1 MIRRQIG
8 FLFLFLLSVLHCQ
21 ANKINALALQN
32 GCAIVQKPA
41 TFFTPTAYAAKINDW
56 SVFGLLDQNA
66 ATGWCSGA
74 TSKVPYVFVFELSED
89 FMIGNFSFN
98 TFCQKEYKNISAK
111 DIKLEYSNTSSKT
124 GFLPAATYLLEENKY
139 NSFDITPV
147 KMRWIRLTI
156 LSNYGN
162 LQWTE
167 LMEFEAWGTFV
178 TPNIA
183 ATALT
188 GVWNTNFDWVSFNKA
203 TDGTIYGCYKWKNGE
218 IFLKQM
224 NRRVYTFAWKQHD
237 EEKLS
242 GWCLLVLNKEG
253 TKMNGVWGYDTDTT
267 KFGYWEFSKLQSTPY
282 KCSND
287 AQAAA
292 GFPKKEPVKA
302 EPTLNV
308 MIEIIDK
315 NSSRPI
321 DGHIDF
327 YSSVTSLTVTSKE
340 GMYSADLAVTPYVV
354 VKTFLPAYYP
364 TVDTFLITAAEQKA
378 LYATRIIELSKL
390 TAGSN
395 ILLHNVLF
403 ERTSYELLPSS
414 LPALDQLVAVMKQY
428 PGMIIE
434 LSGHT
439 DNVGSAKKN
448 MELSKNRVESAK
460 KYLVSKGV
468 SADRIKSVGYG
479 SKYPVASNDGEQTRK
494 YNRRVELRII
504 TMQ

>member
-1 MIRRQIG
+1 MVRKQIG
-8 FLFLFLLSVLHCQ
+8 FLFILLLSISYSH
-21 ANKINALALQN
+21 ATKMNALALQN
-32 GCAIVQKPA
+32 GCAIIQKPS
-41 TFFTPTAYAAKINDW
+41 TFFTPTPYAAKINDW
-56 SVFGLLDQNA
+56 SVFGLLDQNPS
-66 ATGWCSGA
+66 TGWCSGA

-89 FMIGNFSFN
+89 FLITTFVFN

-111 DIKLEYSNTSSKT
+111 GIKIEYSNISAKS
-124 GFLPAATYLLEENKY
+124 GFITAASYLLEENKY
-139 NSFDITPV
+139 NSFDIAPV
-147 KMRWIRLTI
+147 KARWIKLTI

-167 LMEFEAWGTFV
+167 LMEFEAWGTFA
-178 TPNIA
+178 TPAIS
-183 ATALT
+183 TASSIT

-203 TDGTIYGCYKWKNGE
+203 TNGTVYGCYKWKNGE
-218 IFLKQM
+218 IYLKQVS
-224 NRRVYTFAWKQHD
+224 RRVYTFTWKQTD
-237 EEKLS
+237 EEKHS

-253 TKMNGVWGYDTDTT
+253 TKMNGIWGYGTDTT

-282 KCSND
+282 PCSND
-287 AQAAA
+287 VAAAA
-292 GFPKKEPVKA
+292 GIIKKEPVKT
-302 EPTLNV
+302 EPKLNV

-315 NSSRPI
+315 NSTKTI
-321 DGHIDF
+321 DGHVDF
-327 YSSVTSLTVTSKE
+327 YSPSTSVTVTSKE
-340 GMYSADLAVTPYVV
+340 GLYSADLSVTPYVV
-354 VKTFLPAYYP
+354 VKTFLPDYYP
-364 TVDTFLITAAEQKA
+364 TLDTFIITAAEQKA

-390 TAGSN
+390 SSGTN

-403 ERTSYELLPSS
+403 ERTSYQLLPSS

-460 KYLVSKGV
+460 KYLVSKGI

-504 TMQ
+504 TM

>member
-1 MIRRQIG
+1 MIRKQIG
-8 FLFLFLLSVLHCQ
+8 FLFIFLLSVSFGH
-21 ANKINALALQN
+21 ANKINALALKN
-32 GCAIVQKPA
+32 GCSIIQKPS
-41 TFFTPTAYAAKINDW
+41 TFFTPTPYAAKINDW

-89 FMIGNFSFN
+89 FLISNFAFN

-111 DIKLEYSNTSSKT
+111 DIKVEYSMTSAKS

-139 NSFDITPV
+139 NSFDIAPV
-147 KMRWIRLTI
+147 KARWIKLTI

-178 TPNIA
+178 TPGVTA
-183 ATALT
+183 ASIT
-188 GVWNTNFDWVSFNKA
+188 GVWNTNFDWVSINKA
-203 TDGTIYGCYKWKNGE
+203 ANGTIYGCYKWKNGE
-218 IFLKQM
+218 IYLTQVSRKT
-224 NRRVYTFAWKQHD
+224 YTFAWKQND
-237 EEKLS
+237 DEKLS

-253 TKMNGVWGYDTDTT
+253 TKMNGIWGYGTDTT

-282 KCSND
+282 ACSND
-287 AQAAA
+287 AIAAA
-292 GFPKKEPVKA
+292 GIVKKEPVKT
-302 EPTLNV
+302 EPKLNV

-315 NSSRPI
+315 NSTKPI
-321 DGHIDF
+321 DGHIDI
-327 YSSVTSLTVTSKE
+327 YSQATSVSVISKE
-340 GMYSADLAVTPYVV
+340 GLYSTDISVAPYVI
-354 VKTFLPAYYP
+354 VKTFLPSYYP
-364 TVDTFLITAAEQKA
+364 TLDTFVITAAEQKA

-390 TAGSN
+390 SSGTN

-403 ERTSYELLPSS
+403 ERTSYELLSSS
-414 LPALDQLVAVMKQY
+414 LPALDQLVTVMNQY

-460 KYLVSKGV
+460 KYLVSKGI

-504 TMQ
+504 TM